1 MHTLPSGLRIIASVE
16 PEAAVSYVGLGVRV
30 GARDEGLRWHGLAHS
45 IEHMLFKGTR
55 LRSSSQIIER
65 MESVGAEL
73 NAYTTKEETMLYAI
87 APHAMHGARC
97 T

>member
-1 MHTLPSGLRIIASVE
+1 MTHCVMHTLPSGLRIIASVE

-55 LRSSSQIIER
+55 YAPRARSSSVW
-65 MESVGAEL
+65 SPWGL
-73 NAYTTKEETMLYAI
+73 S
-87 APHAMHGARC
+87 
-97 T
+97 